1 MIYSLLWS
9 PFLLTVLQTQ
19 NLTDCLR
26 KVTLPKISTTD
37 FMKVPNVTLE
47 MLYSIHPGEVEQIT
61 NDVICNSVWIDVVK
75 RHETNWNN
83 VKYFLERDVDR
94 DELFE
99 EFIDYQSLTD
109 YDTGPIAWKDAE
121 VVVVD
126 SSKQRSVHFRL
137 LMYCGIISN

>member
-1 MIYSLLWS
+1 
-9 PFLLTVLQTQ
+9 
-19 NLTDCLR
+19 
-26 KVTLPKISTTD
+26 
-37 FMKVPNVTLE
+37 MKVPNVTLE
-47 MLYSIHPGEVEQIT
+47 MLYNIHPGEVEQIT

-137 LMYCGIISN
+137 LMNCGIISN